1 MKVLSMNSELT
12 QAVRAALSA
21 ITPPWADRPLSE
33 TGAEMVVADG
43 RASIAIAAPRDAG
56 ARAED
61 VRLAAEAAAARVPG
75 VKSARAILT
84 AHGPAPAGGG
94 HKPLPGRGAPAG
106 RIDLPGVNSVIAVAS
121 GKGGVGKSTVA
132 ANLAVGLA
140 RRGRRVGFLDADI
153 YGPSAPTLFG
163 LHGPADIKDDRIQ
176 PRAAHGISVLSMGF
190 MVDPDQAL
198 IWRGPMVMGAVSQ
211 MLADADWGALDA
223 LIIDTP
229 PGTGDAHLTLAQR
242 APLSGVVLVTTPQ
255 NLAYDD
261 ARRSAQMFAR
271 LETPVF
277 GVVENMSYM
286 TGPDGSRLTPFGEGG
301 GARLAE
307 AASAPLLARLPLD
320 PALRETGDAG
330 APLLAGDR
338 ETPARA
344 ALLQMVE
351 AVDGRL

>member
-21 ITPPWADRPLSE
+21 ITPPWATRPLSE
-33 TGAEMVVADG
+33 AGADIAVSDG
-43 RASIAIAAPRDAG
+43 RASIAVAAPRDAG

-61 VRLAAEAAAARVPG
+61 VRLAAEAAAAGVPG
-75 VKSARAILT
+75 VKTARAILT
-84 AHGPAPAGGG
+84 AHGPAPKGGG

-106 RIDLPGVNSVIAVAS
+106 KIELPGVRSVIAVAS

-140 RRGRRVGFLDADI
+140 RKGRRIGFLDADI

-163 LHGPADIKDDRIQ
+163 LDGPATIKDDRIQ
-176 PRAAHGISVLSMGF
+176 PRTAHGISVLSIGF
-190 MVDPDQAL
+190 MVDPEKAL

-211 MLADADWGALDA
+211 MLADADWGELDA

-255 NLAYDD
+255 NLAFDD
-261 ARRSAQMFAR
+261 ARRSGQMFER
-271 LETPVF
+271 LEVPVY

-286 TGPDGSRLTPFGEGG
+286 TGPDGTRLTPFGEGG
-301 GARLAE
+301 GAKLAE
-307 AASAPLLARLPLD
+307 SVKAPLLARLPLD

-338 ETPARA
+338 DAPAREA
-344 ALLQMVE
+344 FLELVE
-351 AVDGRL
+351 AVDRRL